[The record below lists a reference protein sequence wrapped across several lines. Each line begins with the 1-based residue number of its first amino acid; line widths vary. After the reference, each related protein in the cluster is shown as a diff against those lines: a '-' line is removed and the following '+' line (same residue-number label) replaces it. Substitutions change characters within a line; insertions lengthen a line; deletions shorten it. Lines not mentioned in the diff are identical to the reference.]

1 MQKMSIAER
10 VLDIPFVRQ
19 SNSLR
24 TFLTAAWLGWQIES
38 NWTDPFLFAI
48 YSIARPIASVMI
60 LVVMY
65 NIISDKGYGDP
76 LFAYIYLGNALYVL
90 VGQVI
95 TGTSQAVIE
104 DREHYRTMKQLYTT
118 PMHAYFYMMGRGVAK
133 LVVASISTLI
143 LVAFGMIFFK
153 LPLDPLTIEWSLFIV
168 SMLLGVISLAAL
180 GVILGAMTL
189 SMARHMWE
197 MGGAIA
203 GAMYLFTGAIFP
215 LDVLPVWLRPV
226 GYIFPVTYWL
236 ELSRRALIGETAEA
250 FDTFA
255 AFSDMQLL
263 GILAAFTVVLAAGS
277 ALIFRWR
284 LDVAREKGLI
294 DMETSY

>member
-1 MQKMSIAER
+1 MTVAQR
-10 VLDIPFVRQ
+10 VLNLPFVRQ
-19 SNSLR
+19 SNALR

-65 NIISDKGYGDP
+65 TVISDKGYQDP

-95 TGTSQAVIE
+95 TGTSQSVIE

-118 PMHAYFYMMGRGVAK
+118 PMHSYFYMLGRGVAK
-133 LVVASISTLI
+133 LVVAAISTLI
-143 LVAFGMIFFK
+143 LVIFGVIVFR
-153 LPLDPLTIEWSLFIV
+153 LPLNLLTIDWPLLIV

-180 GVILGAMTL
+180 GIILGAMTL

-203 GAMYLFTGAIFP
+203 GALYLFTGAIFP
-215 LDVLPVWLRPV
+215 LEVLPAWLRPV

-236 ELSRRALIGETAEA
+236 ELSRRALIGSTAEA

-255 AFSDMQLL
+255 AYSDMQLL
-263 GILAAFTVVLAAGS
+263 GILAVFTIVLAVAS
-277 ALIFRWR
+277 AWIFRWR